1 MANLKLN
8 DELIK
13 KAHFLISEGHYAIVV
28 CSYLGISEKTYYE
41 WTKQGKNDNE
51 KNKESIFSK
60 FFQSIKEAEAKAEI
74 RHIQTIARA
83 ASEGTWQASA
93 WFLERK
99 HKDRW
104 SQKQDITL
112 SGNPDA
118 PLEIRTQWGE

>member
-1 MANLKLN
+1 MAVLKLN

-13 KAHFLISEGHYAIVV
+13 KAHFLISEGHYAVVV

-41 WTKQGKNDNE
+41 WLKQGKIDTE

-60 FFQSIKEAEAKAEI
+60 FFQSIKEGESKAEI
-74 RHIQTIARA
+74 RHLQTIARA

-104 SQKQDITL
+104 STKQEIQLQGD
-112 SGNPDA
+112 DEK
-118 PLEIRTQWGE
+118 PLKVKLEWD